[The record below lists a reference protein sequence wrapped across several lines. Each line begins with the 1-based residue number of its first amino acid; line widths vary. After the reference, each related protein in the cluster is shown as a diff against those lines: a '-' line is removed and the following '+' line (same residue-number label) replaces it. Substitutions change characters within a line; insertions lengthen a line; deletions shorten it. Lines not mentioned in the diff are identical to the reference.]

1 MNATSSL
8 HIERWGDDTYLVGYC
23 IDNHQ
28 HWNPS
33 KLRLDSFLGDNRGR
47 FKGGGHQFTERA
59 RNISF
64 VPEEGASR
72 APILRAELEDD
83 TGRFLPGDVNLAE
96 RINNRDG
103 YLQFKW

>member
-1 MNATSSL
+1 MNATSNL
-8 HIERWGDDTYLVGYC
+8 HIEKWGDDTYLVGC
-23 IDNHQ
+23 
-28 HWNPS
+28 
-33 KLRLDSFLGDNRGR
+33 LGDNRGR
-47 FKGGGHQFTERA
+47 FEWGGHEFTERA

-64 VPEEGASR
+64 DPEEGASR

-83 TGRFLPGDVNLAE
+83 AGRFLPGDVNLAE